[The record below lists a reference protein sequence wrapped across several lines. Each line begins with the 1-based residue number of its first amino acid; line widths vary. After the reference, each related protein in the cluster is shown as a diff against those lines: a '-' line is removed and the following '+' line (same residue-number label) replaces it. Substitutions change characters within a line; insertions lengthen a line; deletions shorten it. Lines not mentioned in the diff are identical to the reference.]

1 MLALSRSVPTM
12 PFVHQSV
19 LIVGGGLA
27 AQRAAETLRARGHH
41 GPLRV
46 VCAEPVAP
54 YDRPPLSKELLASG
68 EGDSSFRPASWYAEQ
83 GVELL
88 LGRRAAGLDVARR
101 RVRLEDGEELGYDDL
116 IVATGS
122 RPRRLPALAGP
133 NVHVL
138 RTLAD
143 ARALRAALVPG
154 ARLAIVG
161 AGFVGQEVAA
171 TARGLGVDV
180 TLLEAGP
187 VPLAHVLGERLGTWF
202 ASLHREEGVRVEL
215 GAVVADALRGRPP
228 GAAAPGAMEAGLPR
242 VGGPP
247 VEALALADGRVIA
260 VDVVLVGV
268 GVVPETRWLAG
279 SPLAGDGVPV
289 DDGARTLVPHVYA
302 AGDVARPV
310 GRGRCEH
317 WEPAA
322 RMGAAAARSILGLP
336 AAAAPPES
344 FWSDQYGVRIHLVGE
359 AAGAD
364 AIEVDGDLDARDFTA
379 VLRSR
384 GVLIGALLV
393 GRPRELPTWRRRL
406 AAEAQ
411 PERIAA

>member
-1 MLALSRSVPTM
+1 MPELSRALPILPSVQ
-12 PFVHQSV
+12 QSV

-27 AQRAAETLRARGHH
+27 AQRAVETLRARGHH
-41 GPLRV
+41 GPIRV

-54 YDRPPLSKELLASG
+54 YDRPPLSKELLATG
-68 EGDSSFRPASWYAEQ
+68 EGDPRFRPDAWYAEQ

-88 LGRRAAGLDVARR
+88 LGRRAAGLDVSRR
-101 RVRLEDGEELGYDDL
+101 RVSLEDGEALGYDEL

-122 RPRRLPALAGP
+122 RPRRLPMLAGRP

-143 ARALRAALVPG
+143 ARELRTALVPG

-161 AGFVGQEVAA
+161 AGFIGQEVAA
-171 TARGLGVDV
+171 TARGLGVEV
-180 TLLEAGP
+180 TLIEAAP

-202 ASLHREEGVRVEL
+202 AALHREEGVRVEL
-215 GAVVADALRGRPP
+215 GAGLAVA
-228 GAAAPGAMEAGLPR
+228 LPA
-242 VGGPP
+242 VGGAP
-247 VEALALADGRVIA
+247 VESLVLADGREIA
-260 VDVVLVGV
+260 VDAVLVGV
-268 GVVPETRWLAG
+268 GVAPETRWLAG
-279 SPLAGDGVPV
+279 SPLAGDSVAV
-289 DDGARTLVPHVYA
+289 DGCARTVVPHVYA
-302 AGDVARPV
+302 AGDVAR
-310 GRGRCEH
+310 GQH

-344 FWSDQYGVRIHLVGE
+344 FWSDQYGIRIHLVGH

-364 AIEVDGDLDARDFTA
+364 SVEIDGDLESRDFTA
-379 VLRSR
+379 VLRR
-384 GVLIGALLV
+384 HGALVGALLV

-406 AAEAQ
+406 ATDAV

>member
-1 MLALSRSVPTM
+1 LLALSRPVPTM
-12 PFVHQSV
+12 PGVHQNV

-41 GPLRV
+41 GPVRV

-54 YDRPPLSKELLASG
+54 YDRPPLSKELLAT
-68 EGDSSFRPASWYAEQ
+68 GDGDPSFRPASWYAEHD
-83 GVELL
+83 VELL
-88 LGRRAAGLDVARR
+88 LGPRAARLDVARR
-101 RVRLEDGEELGYDDL
+101 LVRLEHGDELAYDEL

-122 RPRRLPALAGP
+122 RARRLPGLFGRP
-133 NVHVL
+133 NVHTL

-143 ARALRAALVPG
+143 ARALRAGLLPG

-161 AGFVGQEVAA
+161 AGFIGQEVAA
-171 TARGLGVDV
+171 TARHLGVGV
-180 TLLEAGP
+180 TLVEAAP
-187 VPLAHVLGERLGTWF
+187 VPLAHVLGDRLGRWF
-202 ASLHREEGVRVEL
+202 ADLHREEGVRVEL
-215 GAVVADALRGRPP
+215 GAAVA
-228 GAAAPGAMEAGLPR
+228 
-242 VGGPP
+242 
-247 VEALALADGRVIA
+247 EALPAVAGAPVQSIVLADGRVIA
-260 VDVVLVGV
+260 TNVVLLGV
-268 GVVPETRWLAG
+268 GVAPETRWLAD

-289 DDGARTLVPHVYA
+289 DEGARTVVPHVYA
-302 AGDVARPV
+302 AGDVARPI

-364 AIEVDGDLDARDFTA
+364 AVEIDGDLAARDFTA
-379 VLRSR
+379 VLSR
-384 GVLIGALLV
+384 RGALLGALLV
-393 GRPRELPTWRRRL
+393 GRPRELPNWRRRL
-406 AAEAQ
+406 AE
-411 PERIAA
+411 PSTERIAA

>member
-1 MLALSRSVPTM
+1 M
-12 PFVHQSV
+12 PSVHQSV

-54 YDRPPLSKELLASG
+54 YDRPPLSKELLAA
-68 EGDSSFRPASWYAEQ
+68 GDGDPSFRPASWYASQ

-88 LGRRAAGLDVARR
+88 LERRAAGLDVARR
-101 RVRLEDGEELGYDDL
+101 RVQLEDGEELGYDDL
-116 IVATGS
+116 IIATGS
-122 RPRRLPALAGP
+122 RPRRLPLLAGRP

-143 ARALRAALVPG
+143 ARALRAALLPG

-171 TARGLGVDV
+171 TARRLGVDV
-180 TLLEAGP
+180 TLIEAAP
-187 VPLAHVLGERLGTWF
+187 VPLFHVLGERLGGWF

-215 GAVVADALRGRPP
+215 GA
-228 GAAAPGAMEAGLPR
+228 GLA
-242 VGGPP
+242 
-247 VEALALADGRVIA
+247 EALPVAVLGGGTLVESLLLADGRAIA
-260 VDVVLVGV
+260 VDAVLVGV

-279 SPLAGDGVPV
+279 SPLAGDGVSV
-289 DDGARTLVPHVYA
+289 DEGARTVVPHVYA
-302 AGDVARPV
+302 AGDVAH
-310 GRGRCEH
+310 GHH

-364 AIEVDGDLDARDFTA
+364 AIEVDGDLASRDFTA
-379 VLRSR
+379 VLRRR
-384 GVLIGALLV
+384 GALVGALLV
-393 GRPRELPTWRRRL
+393 GRPRELPIWRRRL
-406 AAEAQ
+406 AADSE

>member
-1 MLALSRSVPTM
+1 M
-12 PFVHQSV
+12 PSVHQSV

-68 EGDSSFRPASWYAEQ
+68 DGDPSFRPASWYAAQ

-122 RPRRLPALAGP
+122 RPRRLPVLAGRP
-133 NVHVL
+133 NVHLL

-143 ARALRAALVPG
+143 ARALRAALLPG

-171 TARGLGVDV
+171 TARRLGVDV
-180 TLLEAGP
+180 TLIEAAP
-187 VPLAHVLGERLGTWF
+187 VPLVHVLGERLGGWF
-202 ASLHREEGVRVEL
+202 AALHREEGVRVEL
-215 GAVVADALRGRPP
+215 GAGLAEALP
-228 GAAAPGAMEAGLPR
+228 GGSF
-242 VGGPP
+242 GGGTP
-247 VEALALADGRVIA
+247 VESLRLADGREIG
-260 VDVVLVGV
+260 VDTVLVGV
-268 GVVPETRWLAG
+268 GVAPETRWLAG
-279 SPLAGDGVPV
+279 SPLAGKGVSV
-289 DDGARTLVPHVYA
+289 DESARTVVPHVYA
-302 AGDVARPV
+302 AGDVAH
-310 GRGRCEH
+310 GHH

-364 AIEVDGDLDARDFTA
+364 AIEVDGDLGSRDFTA
-379 VLRSR
+379 VLRRR
-384 GVLIGALLV
+384 GALVGALLV

-406 AAEAQ
+406 AAELE

>member
-1 MLALSRSVPTM
+1 M
-12 PFVHQSV
+12 PGVHQNV

-41 GPLRV
+41 GPVRV

-54 YDRPPLSKELLASG
+54 YDRPPLSKELLAT
-68 EGDSSFRPASWYAEQ
+68 GDGDPSFRPASWYAEHD
-83 GVELL
+83 VELL
-88 LGRRAAGLDVARR
+88 LGRRAARLDVARR
-101 RVRLEDGEELGYDDL
+101 LVRLEHGDELAYDEL

-122 RPRRLPALAGP
+122 RARRLPGLFGRP
-133 NVHVL
+133 NVHTL

-143 ARALRAALVPG
+143 ARALRAGLLPG

-161 AGFVGQEVAA
+161 AGFIGQEVAA
-171 TARGLGVDV
+171 TARHLGVGV
-180 TLLEAGP
+180 TLVEAAP
-187 VPLAHVLGERLGTWF
+187 VPLAHVLGDRLGRWF
-202 ASLHREEGVRVEL
+202 ADLHREEGVRVEL
-215 GAVVADALRGRPP
+215 GAAVA
-228 GAAAPGAMEAGLPR
+228 
-242 VGGPP
+242 
-247 VEALALADGRVIA
+247 EALPAVAGAPVQSIVLADGRVIA
-260 VDVVLVGV
+260 TNVVLLGV
-268 GVVPETRWLAG
+268 GVAPETRWLAD

-289 DDGARTLVPHVYA
+289 DEGARTVVPHVYA
-302 AGDVARPV
+302 AGDVARPI

-364 AIEVDGDLDARDFTA
+364 AVEIDGDLAARDFTA
-379 VLRSR
+379 VLSR
-384 GVLIGALLV
+384 RGALLGALLV
-393 GRPRELPTWRRRL
+393 GRPRELPNWRRRL
-406 AAEAQ
+406 AE
-411 PERIAA
+411 PSTERIAA

>member
-1 MLALSRSVPTM
+1 M
-12 PFVHQSV
+12 PCVHQSV

-68 EGDSSFRPASWYAEQ
+68 AGDPSFRPASWYAEQ

-122 RPRRLPALAGP
+122 RPRRLPALAGRP

-138 RTLAD
+138 RTLGD

-161 AGFVGQEVAA
+161 AGFIGQEAAA
-171 TARGLGVDV
+171 TARGSGVDV
-180 TLLEAGP
+180 TLLEAAP

-202 ASLHREEGVRVEL
+202 AALHREEGVRVEL
-215 GAVVADALRGRPP
+215 SAAVDDALPARA
-228 GAAAPGAMEAGLPR
+228 GA
-242 VGGPP
+242 P
-247 VEALALADGRVIA
+247 VESLSLADGRAIG
-260 VDVVLVGV
+260 VDTVLVGV

-279 SPLAGDGVPV
+279 SPLAGDGVLV
-289 DDGARTLVPHVYA
+289 DEGGRTVIPHIYA
-302 AGDVARPV
+302 AGDVARPF

-364 AIEVDGDLDARDFTA
+364 AIDVDGDLDSRDFTA
-379 VLRSR
+379 VLRRR
-384 GVLIGALLV
+384 GALVGALLV
-393 GRPRELPTWRRRL
+393 GRSRELPTWRRRL
-406 AAEAQ
+406 AAESE